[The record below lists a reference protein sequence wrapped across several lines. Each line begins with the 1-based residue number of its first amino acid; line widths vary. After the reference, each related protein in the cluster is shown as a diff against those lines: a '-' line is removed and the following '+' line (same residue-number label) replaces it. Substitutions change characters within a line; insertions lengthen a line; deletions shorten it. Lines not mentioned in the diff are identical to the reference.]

1 MGLFTDN
8 RRERFS
14 FTDDMVFHMIYGQ
27 GTEESKKALIALLNT
42 VTGEDLTET
51 PIKDINILNPIDY
64 RKRENYKQVE
74 FDIRLETDTG
84 DLFDVEKEK
93 QPDRY
98 FKDRCVLYV
107 MKLGDKALDKGEKY
121 DKIRKTT
128 MVAFAGGKL
137 LDDEDIYHEIFG
149 IIGEKSRK
157 RLSGNLRFHLIE
169 IDKVDKTKDISD
181 MTPLE
186 RVSLYFRYANDPDKE
201 ALLEQL
207 IDSGDKA
214 IVLAENIFKKLTADN
229 WACKKMQ
236 IINKYKADL
245 SDAKEEG
252 IEQGRAAEKNEIVKA
267 LKDKGVGV
275 DIIAEVS
282 GLSAKRIE
290 SM

>member
-1 MGLFTDN
+1 MSLFADNHREEFDLTDFMAFN
-8 RRERFS
+8 K
-14 FTDDMVFHMIYGQ
+14 IYGQ
-27 GTEESKKALIALLNT
+27 DTEESNQALIALLNT
-42 VTGEDLTET
+42 VTEDKPEISDTL
-51 PIKDINILNPIDY
+51 IKDIDAFDSIEYSNGQY
-64 RKRENYKQVE
+64 CGFG
-74 FDIRLETDTG
+74 FDICLESDTG
-84 DLFDVEKEK
+84 SLFSLQMENE
-93 QPDRY
+93 PDEYFTGRCMVY
-98 FKDRCVLYV
+98 MDSMMESSDKLQKLIIVLFVAGRNLFKDADSYHNVHIIRDEESGEVPF
-107 MKLGDKALDKGEKY
+107 DKTR
-121 DKIRKTT
+121 IH
-128 MVAFAGGKL
+128 F
-137 LDDEDIYHEIFG
+137 
-149 IIGEKSRK
+149 
-157 RLSGNLRFHLIE
+157 IE
-169 IDKVDKTKDISD
+169 MDKVDSSKAVSD

-214 IVLAENIFKKLTADN
+214 IVLAENIFKRLTADN

-252 IEQGRAAEKNEIVKA
+252 IEQGRAAEKKEMVKA

>member
-1 MGLFTDN
+1 MSLFADNHREEFDLTDFMAFN
-8 RRERFS
+8 K
-14 FTDDMVFHMIYGQ
+14 IYGQ
-27 GTEESKKALIALLNT
+27 DTEESKQALIALINT
-42 VTGEDLTET
+42 VTEDKPEISDTL
-51 PIKDINILNPIDY
+51 IKDIEAFDSIEYSNGQY
-64 RKRENYKQVE
+64 CGFG
-74 FDIRLETDTG
+74 FDICLESDTG
-84 DLFDVEKEK
+84 SLFSLQMENE
-93 QPDRY
+93 PDEYFTGRCMVY
-98 FKDRCVLYV
+98 MDSMMESSDKLQKLIIVLFVAGRNLFKDADSYHNVHIIRDEESGEVPF
-107 MKLGDKALDKGEKY
+107 DKTR
-121 DKIRKTT
+121 IH
-128 MVAFAGGKL
+128 F
-137 LDDEDIYHEIFG
+137 
-149 IIGEKSRK
+149 
-157 RLSGNLRFHLIE
+157 IE
-169 IDKVDKTKDISD
+169 MDKVDSSKAVSD

-207 IDSGDKA
+207 TDSGDKA

-252 IEQGRAAEKNEIVKA
+252 IEQGRAAEKKEMVKA

>member
-1 MGLFTDN
+1 MSLFADNHREEFDLTDFMAFN
-8 RRERFS
+8 K
-14 FTDDMVFHMIYGQ
+14 IYGQ
-27 GTEESKKALIALLNT
+27 DTEESNQALIALINT
-42 VTGEDLTET
+42 VTEDKPGISDTL
-51 PIKDINILNPIDY
+51 IKDLDAFDSIEY
-64 RKRENYKQVE
+64 SKGQYCGFG
-74 FDIRLETDTG
+74 FDICLESDTG
-84 DLFDVEKEK
+84 SLFSLQMENE
-93 QPDRY
+93 PDEYFTGRCMVY
-98 FKDRCVLYV
+98 MDSMMESSDKLQKLIIVLFVAGRNLFKDADSYHNVHIIRDEESGEVPF
-107 MKLGDKALDKGEKY
+107 DKV
-121 DKIRKTT
+121 R
-128 MVAFAGGKL
+128 VHF
-137 LDDEDIYHEIFG
+137 
-149 IIGEKSRK
+149 
-157 RLSGNLRFHLIE
+157 IE
-169 IDKVDKTKDISD
+169 IDKVDSSKVVSD

-214 IVLAENIFKKLTADN
+214 IVLAENIFKRLTADN

-252 IEQGRAAEKNEIVKA
+252 IEQGRAAEKKEMVKA

>member
-1 MGLFTDN
+1 MSLFADNHREEFDLTDFMAFN
-8 RRERFS
+8 K
-14 FTDDMVFHMIYGQ
+14 IYGQ
-27 GTEESKKALIALLNT
+27 DTEESNQALIALINT
-42 VTGEDLTET
+42 VTEDKPEISDTL
-51 PIKDINILNPIDY
+51 IKDIDAFDSIEYSNGQY
-64 RKRENYKQVE
+64 CGFG
-74 FDIRLETDTG
+74 FDICLESDTG
-84 DLFDVEKEK
+84 SLFSLQMENE
-93 QPDRY
+93 PDEYFTGRCMVY
-98 FKDRCVLYV
+98 MDSMMESSDKLQKLIIVLFVAGRNLFKDADSYHNVHIIRDEESGEVPF
-107 MKLGDKALDKGEKY
+107 DKTR
-121 DKIRKTT
+121 IH
-128 MVAFAGGKL
+128 F
-137 LDDEDIYHEIFG
+137 
-149 IIGEKSRK
+149 
-157 RLSGNLRFHLIE
+157 IE
-169 IDKVDKTKDISD
+169 MDKVDSSKAVSD

-214 IVLAENIFKKLTADN
+214 IVLAENIFKRLTADN

-252 IEQGRAAEKNEIVKA
+252 IEQGRAAEKKEMVKA
-267 LKDKGVGV
+267 LKDKGVDV

>member
-1 MGLFTDN
+1 MSLFADNHREEFDLTDFMAFN
-8 RRERFS
+8 K
-14 FTDDMVFHMIYGQ
+14 IYGQ
-27 GTEESKKALIALLNT
+27 DTEESNQALIALINT
-42 VTGEDLTET
+42 VTEDKPEISDTL
-51 PIKDINILNPIDY
+51 IKDINAFDSIEYSNGQY
-64 RKRENYKQVE
+64 CGFG
-74 FDIRLETDTG
+74 FDICLESDTG
-84 DLFDVEKEK
+84 SLFSLQMENE
-93 QPDRY
+93 PDEYFTGRCLVY
-98 FKDRCVLYV
+98 MDSMMESSDKLQKLIIVLFVAGRNLFKDADSYHNVHIIRDEESGEVPF
-107 MKLGDKALDKGEKY
+107 DKV
-121 DKIRKTT
+121 R
-128 MVAFAGGKL
+128 VHF
-137 LDDEDIYHEIFG
+137 
-149 IIGEKSRK
+149 
-157 RLSGNLRFHLIE
+157 IE
-169 IDKVDKTKDISD
+169 IDKVDSSKAVSD

-186 RVSLYFRYANDPDKE
+186 KVSLYFRYANDPDKE

-214 IVLAENIFKKLTADN
+214 IVLAENIFKRLTADN

-252 IEQGRAAEKNEIVKA
+252 IEQGRAAEKKEMVKA

>member
-1 MGLFTDN
+1 MSLFADNHREEFDLTDFMAFN
-8 RRERFS
+8 K
-14 FTDDMVFHMIYGQ
+14 IYGQ
-27 GTEESKKALIALLNT
+27 DTEESNQALIALINT
-42 VTGEDLTET
+42 VTEDKPEISDTL
-51 PIKDINILNPIDY
+51 IKDIDVFDSIEYSNGQY
-64 RKRENYKQVE
+64 CGFG
-74 FDIRLETDTG
+74 FDICLESDTG
-84 DLFDVEKEK
+84 SLFSLQMENE
-93 QPDRY
+93 PDEYFTGRCLVY
-98 FKDRCVLYV
+98 MDSMMESSDKLQKLIIVLFVAGRNLFKDADSYHNIHIIRDEESGEVPF
-107 MKLGDKALDKGEKY
+107 DKTR
-121 DKIRKTT
+121 IH
-128 MVAFAGGKL
+128 F
-137 LDDEDIYHEIFG
+137 
-149 IIGEKSRK
+149 
-157 RLSGNLRFHLIE
+157 IE
-169 IDKVDKTKDISD
+169 MDKVDSSKAVSD

-186 RVSLYFRYANDPDKE
+186 RVSLYFRYANDPDKK

-214 IVLAENIFKKLTADN
+214 IVLAENIFKRLTADN

-252 IEQGRAAEKNEIVKA
+252 IEQGRAAEKKEMVKA

>member
-1 MGLFTDN
+1 MSLFADNHREEFDLTDFMAFN
-8 RRERFS
+8 K
-14 FTDDMVFHMIYGQ
+14 IYGQ
-27 GTEESKKALIALLNT
+27 DTEESNQALIALINT
-42 VTGEDLTET
+42 VTEDKPEISDTL
-51 PIKDINILNPIDY
+51 IKDIDAFDSIEYSNGQY
-64 RKRENYKQVE
+64 CGFG
-74 FDIRLETDTG
+74 FDICLESDTG
-84 DLFDVEKEK
+84 SLFSLQMENE
-93 QPDRY
+93 PDEYFTGRCMVY
-98 FKDRCVLYV
+98 MDSMMESSDKLQKLIIVLFVAGRNLFKDADSYHNVHIIRDEESGEVPF
-107 MKLGDKALDKGEKY
+107 DKTR
-121 DKIRKTT
+121 IH
-128 MVAFAGGKL
+128 F
-137 LDDEDIYHEIFG
+137 
-149 IIGEKSRK
+149 
-157 RLSGNLRFHLIE
+157 IE
-169 IDKVDKTKDISD
+169 MDKVDSSKAVSD

-214 IVLAENIFKKLTADN
+214 IVLAENIFKRLTADN

-252 IEQGRAAEKNEIVKA
+252 IEQGRAAEKKEMVKA

>member
-1 MGLFTDN
+1 MSLFADNHREEFDLTDFMAFN
-8 RRERFS
+8 K
-14 FTDDMVFHMIYGQ
+14 IYGQ
-27 GTEESKKALIALLNT
+27 DTEESNQALIALLNT
-42 VTGEDLTET
+42 VTEDKPGISDTL
-51 PIKDINILNPIDY
+51 IKDIDAFDSIEYSNGQY
-64 RKRENYKQVE
+64 CGCG
-74 FDIRLETDTG
+74 FDICFESDTG
-84 DLFDVEKEK
+84 SLFSLQMENE
-93 QPDRY
+93 PDEY
-98 FKDRCVLYV
+98 FTGRCLVYMDYMRESSDKLQKLIIVLFVAGENLFKNTDSYHNV
-107 MKLGDKALDKGEKY
+107 QIIRDEESGEVPFDKV
-121 DKIRKTT
+121 R
-128 MVAFAGGKL
+128 VHF
-137 LDDEDIYHEIFG
+137 
-149 IIGEKSRK
+149 
-157 RLSGNLRFHLIE
+157 IE
-169 IDKVDKTKDISD
+169 IDKVDSSKAVSD

-214 IVLAENIFKKLTADN
+214 IVLAENIFKRLTADN

-252 IEQGRAAEKNEIVKA
+252 IEQGRAAEKKEMVKA

>member
-1 MGLFTDN
+1 MSLFADNHREEFDLTDFMAFN
-8 RRERFS
+8 K
-14 FTDDMVFHMIYGQ
+14 IYGQ
-27 GTEESKKALIALLNT
+27 DTKESNQALIALLNT
-42 VTGEDLTET
+42 VTEDKPGISDTL
-51 PIKDINILNPIDY
+51 IKDIDAFDSIEYSNGQY
-64 RKRENYKQVE
+64 CGFG
-74 FDIRLETDTG
+74 FDICLESDTG
-84 DLFDVEKEK
+84 SLFSLQMENE
-93 QPDRY
+93 PDEYFTGRCMVY
-98 FKDRCVLYV
+98 MDSMMESSDKLQKLIIVLFVAGRNLFKDADSYHNVHIIRDEESGEVPF
-107 MKLGDKALDKGEKY
+107 DKTR
-121 DKIRKTT
+121 IH
-128 MVAFAGGKL
+128 F
-137 LDDEDIYHEIFG
+137 
-149 IIGEKSRK
+149 
-157 RLSGNLRFHLIE
+157 IE
-169 IDKVDKTKDISD
+169 IDKVDSSKAVSD

-214 IVLAENIFKKLTADN
+214 IVLAENIFKRLTADN

-252 IEQGRAAEKNEIVKA
+252 IEQGRAAEKKEMVKA

>member
-1 MGLFTDN
+1 MRLFADNHREEFDLTDFMAFN
-8 RRERFS
+8 K
-14 FTDDMVFHMIYGQ
+14 IYGQ
-27 GTEESKKALIALLNT
+27 DTEESNQALIALINT
-42 VTGEDLTET
+42 VTEDKPEISDTL
-51 PIKDINILNPIDY
+51 IKDIDAFDSIEYSNGQY
-64 RKRENYKQVE
+64 CGFG
-74 FDIRLETDTG
+74 FDICLESDTG
-84 DLFDVEKEK
+84 SLFSLQMEN
-93 QPDRY
+93 QPDEY
-98 FKDRCVLYV
+98 FTGRCMVYMDYMRESSDKLQKLIIVLFVAGENLFKNTDSYHNV
-107 MKLGDKALDKGEKY
+107 QIIRDEESGEVPFDKV
-121 DKIRKTT
+121 R
-128 MVAFAGGKL
+128 VHF
-137 LDDEDIYHEIFG
+137 
-149 IIGEKSRK
+149 
-157 RLSGNLRFHLIE
+157 IE
-169 IDKVDKTKDISD
+169 IDKVDSSKVVSD

-214 IVLAENIFKKLTADN
+214 IVLAENIFKRLTADN

-252 IEQGRAAEKNEIVKA
+252 IEQGRAAEKKEMVKA

>member
-1 MGLFTDN
+1 MSLFADNHREEFDLTDFMAFN
-8 RRERFS
+8 K
-14 FTDDMVFHMIYGQ
+14 IYGQ
-27 GTEESKKALIALLNT
+27 DTEESNQALIALINT
-42 VTGEDLTET
+42 VTEDKPEISDTL
-51 PIKDINILNPIDY
+51 IKDIDAFDSIEYSNGQY
-64 RKRENYKQVE
+64 CGCG
-74 FDIRLETDTG
+74 FDICFESDTG
-84 DLFDVEKEK
+84 SLFSLQMENE
-93 QPDRY
+93 PDEYFTGRCLVY
-98 FKDRCVLYV
+98 MDSMMESSDKLQKLIIVLFVAGRNLFKDADSYHNVHIIRDEESGEVPF
-107 MKLGDKALDKGEKY
+107 DKV
-121 DKIRKTT
+121 R
-128 MVAFAGGKL
+128 VHF
-137 LDDEDIYHEIFG
+137 
-149 IIGEKSRK
+149 
-157 RLSGNLRFHLIE
+157 IE
-169 IDKVDKTKDISD
+169 IDKVDRSKVVSD

-214 IVLAENIFKKLTADN
+214 IVLAENIFKRLTADN

-252 IEQGRAAEKNEIVKA
+252 IEQGRAAEKKEMVKA

-275 DIIAEVS
+275 DIISEVS

>member
-1 MGLFTDN
+1 MSLFADNHREEFDLTDFMAFN
-8 RRERFS
+8 K
-14 FTDDMVFHMIYGQ
+14 IYGQ
-27 GTEESKKALIALLNT
+27 DTEESNQALIALINT
-42 VTGEDLTET
+42 VTEDKPGISDTL
-51 PIKDINILNPIDY
+51 IKDIDAFDSIEYSNGQY
-64 RKRENYKQVE
+64 CGFG
-74 FDIRLETDTG
+74 FDICLESDTG
-84 DLFDVEKEK
+84 SLFSLQMEN
-93 QPDRY
+93 QPDEYFTGRCLVY
-98 FKDRCVLYV
+98 MDSMMESSDKLQKLIIVLFVAGRNLFKDADSYHNVHIIRDEESGEVPF
-107 MKLGDKALDKGEKY
+107 DKV
-121 DKIRKTT
+121 R
-128 MVAFAGGKL
+128 VHF
-137 LDDEDIYHEIFG
+137 
-149 IIGEKSRK
+149 
-157 RLSGNLRFHLIE
+157 IE
-169 IDKVDKTKDISD
+169 IDKVDSSKVVSD

-214 IVLAENIFKKLTADN
+214 IVLAENIFKRLTADN

-252 IEQGRAAEKNEIVKA
+252 IEQGRAAEKKEMVKA

>member
-1 MGLFTDN
+1 MSLFADNHREEFDLTDFMAFN
-8 RRERFS
+8 K
-14 FTDDMVFHMIYGQ
+14 IYGQ
-27 GTEESKKALIALLNT
+27 DTEESNQALIALINT
-42 VTGEDLTET
+42 VTEDKPEISDTL
-51 PIKDINILNPIDY
+51 IKDIDAFDSIEYSNGQY
-64 RKRENYKQVE
+64 CGFG
-74 FDIRLETDTG
+74 FDICLESDTG
-84 DLFDVEKEK
+84 SLFSLQMENE
-93 QPDRY
+93 PDEYFTGRCLVY
-98 FKDRCVLYV
+98 MDSMMESSDKLQKLIIVLFVAGENLFKDADSYHNVHIIRDEESGEVPF
-107 MKLGDKALDKGEKY
+107 DKV
-121 DKIRKTT
+121 R
-128 MVAFAGGKL
+128 VHF
-137 LDDEDIYHEIFG
+137 
-149 IIGEKSRK
+149 
-157 RLSGNLRFHLIE
+157 IE
-169 IDKVDKTKDISD
+169 IDKVDSSKAVSD

-207 IDSGDKA
+207 IDSRDKA
-214 IVLAENIFKKLTADN
+214 IVLAENIFKRLTADN

>member
-1 MGLFTDN
+1 MSLFADNHREEFDLTDFMAFN
-8 RRERFS
+8 K
-14 FTDDMVFHMIYGQ
+14 IYGQ
-27 GTEESKKALIALLNT
+27 DTEESNQALIALINT
-42 VTGEDLTET
+42 VTEDKPEISDTL
-51 PIKDINILNPIDY
+51 IKDIEAFDSIEYSNGQY
-64 RKRENYKQVE
+64 CGFG
-74 FDIRLETDTG
+74 FDICLESDTG
-84 DLFDVEKEK
+84 SLFSLQMENE
-93 QPDRY
+93 PDEY
-98 FKDRCVLYV
+98 FTGRCLVYMDYMRESSDKLQKLIIVLFVAGENLFKNTDSYHNV
-107 MKLGDKALDKGEKY
+107 QIIRDEESGEVPFDKV
-121 DKIRKTT
+121 R
-128 MVAFAGGKL
+128 VHF
-137 LDDEDIYHEIFG
+137 
-149 IIGEKSRK
+149 
-157 RLSGNLRFHLIE
+157 IE
-169 IDKVDKTKDISD
+169 IDKVDSSKAVSD

-186 RVSLYFRYANDPDKE
+186 RVSLYFRYANEPDKE

-214 IVLAENIFKKLTADN
+214 IVLAENIFKRLTADN

-282 GLSAKRIE
+282 GLYAKRIE

>member
-1 MGLFTDN
+1 MSLFADNHREEFDLTDFMAFN
-8 RRERFS
+8 K
-14 FTDDMVFHMIYGQ
+14 IYGQ
-27 GTEESKKALIALLNT
+27 DTEESNQALIALLNT
-42 VTGEDLTET
+42 VTEDKPGISDTL
-51 PIKDINILNPIDY
+51 IKDIDAFDSIEYSNGQY
-64 RKRENYKQVE
+64 CGCG
-74 FDIRLETDTG
+74 FDICFDSDTG
-84 DLFDVEKEK
+84 SLFSLQMENE
-93 QPDRY
+93 PDEY
-98 FKDRCVLYV
+98 FTGRCLVYMDYMRESSDKLQKLIIVLFVAGRNLFKNTDSYHNV
-107 MKLGDKALDKGEKY
+107 QIIRDEESGEVPFDKTR
-121 DKIRKTT
+121 IH
-128 MVAFAGGKL
+128 F
-137 LDDEDIYHEIFG
+137 
-149 IIGEKSRK
+149 
-157 RLSGNLRFHLIE
+157 IE
-169 IDKVDKTKDISD
+169 MDKVDSSKAVSD

-214 IVLAENIFKKLTADN
+214 IVLAENIFKRLTADN

-252 IEQGRAAEKNEIVKA
+252 IEQGRAAEKKEMVKA

>member
-1 MGLFTDN
+1 MSLFADNHREEFDLTDFMAFN
-8 RRERFS
+8 K
-14 FTDDMVFHMIYGQ
+14 IYGQ
-27 GTEESKKALIALLNT
+27 DTEESNQALIALINT
-42 VTGEDLTET
+42 VTEDKPEISDTL
-51 PIKDINILNPIDY
+51 IKDIEAFDSIEYSNGQY
-64 RKRENYKQVE
+64 CGFG
-74 FDIRLETDTG
+74 FDICLESDTG
-84 DLFDVEKEK
+84 SLFSLQMENE
-93 QPDRY
+93 PDEY
-98 FKDRCVLYV
+98 FTGRCLVYMDYMRESSDKLQKLIIVLFVAGRNLFKNTDSYHNV
-107 MKLGDKALDKGEKY
+107 QIIRDEESGEVPFDKVRVY
-121 DKIRKTT
+121 
-128 MVAFAGGKL
+128 F
-137 LDDEDIYHEIFG
+137 
-149 IIGEKSRK
+149 
-157 RLSGNLRFHLIE
+157 IE
-169 IDKVDKTKDISD
+169 IDKVDSSKAVSD

-252 IEQGRAAEKNEIVKA
+252 IEQGRAAEKKEMVKA
-267 LKDKGVGV
+267 LKDKGVDI
-275 DIIAEVS
+275 DIIAEIS

>member
-1 MGLFTDN
+1 MSLFADNHREEFDLTDFMAFN
-8 RRERFS
+8 K
-14 FTDDMVFHMIYGQ
+14 IYGQ
-27 GTEESKKALIALLNT
+27 DTEESNQALIALINT
-42 VTGEDLTET
+42 VTEDKPEISDTL
-51 PIKDINILNPIDY
+51 IKDIEAFDSIEYSNGQY
-64 RKRENYKQVE
+64 CGFG
-74 FDIRLETDTG
+74 FDICLESDTG
-84 DLFDVEKEK
+84 SLFSLQMENE
-93 QPDRY
+93 PDEY
-98 FKDRCVLYV
+98 FTGRCLVYMDYMRESSDKLQKLIIVLFVAGRNLFKNTDSYHNV
-107 MKLGDKALDKGEKY
+107 QIIRDEESREVPFDKV
-121 DKIRKTT
+121 R
-128 MVAFAGGKL
+128 VHF
-137 LDDEDIYHEIFG
+137 
-149 IIGEKSRK
+149 
-157 RLSGNLRFHLIE
+157 IE
-169 IDKVDKTKDISD
+169 IDKVDSSKAVSD

-214 IVLAENIFKKLTADN
+214 IVLAENIFKRLTADN

-252 IEQGRAAEKNEIVKA
+252 IEQGRAAEKKEMAKA

>member
-1 MGLFTDN
+1 MSLFADNHREEFDLTDFMAFN
-8 RRERFS
+8 K
-14 FTDDMVFHMIYGQ
+14 IYGQ
-27 GTEESKKALIALLNT
+27 DTEESNQALIALINT
-42 VTGEDLTET
+42 VTEDKPEISDTL
-51 PIKDINILNPIDY
+51 IKDIEAFDSIEYSNGQY
-64 RKRENYKQVE
+64 CGFG
-74 FDIRLETDTG
+74 FDICLESDTG
-84 DLFDVEKEK
+84 SLFSLQMENE
-93 QPDRY
+93 PDEY
-98 FKDRCVLYV
+98 FTGRCLVYMDYMRESSDKLQKLIIVLFVAGRNLFKNTDSYHNV
-107 MKLGDKALDKGEKY
+107 QIIRDEESREVPFDKV
-121 DKIRKTT
+121 R
-128 MVAFAGGKL
+128 VHF
-137 LDDEDIYHEIFG
+137 
-149 IIGEKSRK
+149 
-157 RLSGNLRFHLIE
+157 IE
-169 IDKVDKTKDISD
+169 IDKGDSSKAVSD

-214 IVLAENIFKKLTADN
+214 IVLAENIFKRLTADN

-252 IEQGRAAEKNEIVKA
+252 IEQGRAAEKKEMAKA

>member
-1 MGLFTDN
+1 MSLFADN
-8 RRERFS
+8 HREEFDLTN
-14 FTDDMVFHMIYGQ
+14 FMAFNKIYGQ
-27 GTEESKKALIALLNT
+27 DTEESNQALIALLNT
-42 VTGEDLTET
+42 VTEDKPEISDTL
-51 PIKDINILNPIDY
+51 IKDIDAFDSIEYSNGQY
-64 RKRENYKQVE
+64 CGFG
-74 FDIRLETDTG
+74 FDICLESDTG
-84 DLFDVEKEK
+84 SLFSLQMENE
-93 QPDRY
+93 PDEYFTGRCLVY
-98 FKDRCVLYV
+98 MDYMRESSDKLQKLIIVLFVAGRNLFKDADSYHNVQIIRDEESGEVPF
-107 MKLGDKALDKGEKY
+107 DKTR
-121 DKIRKTT
+121 IH
-128 MVAFAGGKL
+128 F
-137 LDDEDIYHEIFG
+137 
-149 IIGEKSRK
+149 
-157 RLSGNLRFHLIE
+157 IE
-169 IDKVDKTKDISD
+169 IDKVDSSKAVSD

-207 IDSGDKA
+207 IDSRDKA
-214 IVLAENIFKKLTADN
+214 IVLAENIFKRLTADN

>member
-1 MGLFTDN
+1 MSLFADNHREEFDLTDFMAFN
-8 RRERFS
+8 K
-14 FTDDMVFHMIYGQ
+14 IYGQ
-27 GTEESKKALIALLNT
+27 DTEESNQALIALLNT
-42 VTGEDLTET
+42 VTEDKPGISDTL
-51 PIKDINILNPIDY
+51 IKDIDAFDSIEY
-64 RKRENYKQVE
+64 SKGQYCGFG
-74 FDIRLETDTG
+74 FDICLESDTG
-84 DLFDVEKEK
+84 SLFSLQMENE
-93 QPDRY
+93 PDEYFTGRCMVY
-98 FKDRCVLYV
+98 MDSMMESSDKLQKLIIVLFVAGRNLFKDADSYHNVHIIRDEESGEVPF
-107 MKLGDKALDKGEKY
+107 DKTR
-121 DKIRKTT
+121 IH
-128 MVAFAGGKL
+128 F
-137 LDDEDIYHEIFG
+137 
-149 IIGEKSRK
+149 
-157 RLSGNLRFHLIE
+157 IE
-169 IDKVDKTKDISD
+169 IDKVDSSKAVSD

-214 IVLAENIFKKLTADN
+214 IVLAENIFKRLTADN

-252 IEQGRAAEKNEIVKA
+252 IEQDRAAEKKEMVKA

>member
-1 MGLFTDN
+1 MSLFADN
-8 RRERFS
+8 HREEFDLTE
-14 FTDDMVFHMIYGQ
+14 FMAFNKIYGQ
-27 GTEESKKALIALLNT
+27 DTEESNQALIALINT
-42 VTGEDLTET
+42 VTEDKPEISDTL
-51 PIKDINILNPIDY
+51 IKDIDAFDSIEYSNGQY
-64 RKRENYKQVE
+64 CGFG
-74 FDIRLETDTG
+74 FDICLESDTG
-84 DLFDVEKEK
+84 SLFSLHMENE
-93 QPDRY
+93 PDEYFTGRCLVY
-98 FKDRCVLYV
+98 MDYMRESSDKLQKLIIVLFVAGRNLFKDADSYHNVHIIRDEESGEVPF
-107 MKLGDKALDKGEKY
+107 DKTR
-121 DKIRKTT
+121 IH
-128 MVAFAGGKL
+128 F
-137 LDDEDIYHEIFG
+137 
-149 IIGEKSRK
+149 
-157 RLSGNLRFHLIE
+157 IE
-169 IDKVDKTKDISD
+169 MDKVDSSKAVSD

-214 IVLAENIFKKLTADN
+214 IVLAENIFKRLTADN

-252 IEQGRAAEKNEIVKA
+252 IEQGRAAEKKEMVKA

>member
-1 MGLFTDN
+1 MSLFADNHREEFDLTDFMAFN
-8 RRERFS
+8 K
-14 FTDDMVFHMIYGQ
+14 IYGQ
-27 GTEESKKALIALLNT
+27 DTEESNQALIALINT
-42 VTGEDLTET
+42 VTEDKPEISDTL
-51 PIKDINILNPIDY
+51 IKDIDAFDSIEYSNGQY
-64 RKRENYKQVE
+64 CGFG
-74 FDIRLETDTG
+74 FDICLESDTG
-84 DLFDVEKEK
+84 SLFSLQMEN
-93 QPDRY
+93 QPDEY
-98 FKDRCVLYV
+98 FTGRCLVYMDSMMESSDKLQKLIIVLFVAGENLFKNTDSYHNV
-107 MKLGDKALDKGEKY
+107 QIIRDEESGEVPFDKV
-121 DKIRKTT
+121 R
-128 MVAFAGGKL
+128 VHF
-137 LDDEDIYHEIFG
+137 
-149 IIGEKSRK
+149 
-157 RLSGNLRFHLIE
+157 IE
-169 IDKVDKTKDISD
+169 IDKVDSSKAVSD

-214 IVLAENIFKKLTADN
+214 IVLAENIFKRLTADN

-252 IEQGRAAEKNEIVKA
+252 IEQGRAAEKKEMVKA

>member
-1 MGLFTDN
+1 MSLFADNHREEFDLTDFMAFN
-8 RRERFS
+8 K
-14 FTDDMVFHMIYGQ
+14 IYGQ
-27 GTEESKKALIALLNT
+27 DTEESNQALIALLNT
-42 VTGEDLTET
+42 VTEDKPGISDTL
-51 PIKDINILNPIDY
+51 IKDIDAFDSIEYSNGQY
-64 RKRENYKQVE
+64 CGCG
-74 FDIRLETDTG
+74 FDICFESDTG
-84 DLFDVEKEK
+84 SLFSLQMENE
-93 QPDRY
+93 PDEYFTGRCMVY
-98 FKDRCVLYV
+98 MDSMMESSDKLQKLIIVLFVAGRNLFKDADSYHNVHIIRDEESGEVPF
-107 MKLGDKALDKGEKY
+107 DKTR
-121 DKIRKTT
+121 IH
-128 MVAFAGGKL
+128 F
-137 LDDEDIYHEIFG
+137 
-149 IIGEKSRK
+149 
-157 RLSGNLRFHLIE
+157 IE
-169 IDKVDKTKDISD
+169 IDKVDSSKAVSD

-214 IVLAENIFKKLTADN
+214 IVLAENIFKRLTADN

>member
-84 DLFDVEKEK
+84 DLFDVEMEK

-186 RVSLYFRYANDPDKE
+186 RVSVYFRYANDPNKE
-201 ALLEQL
+201 ELIEKL
-207 IDSGDKA
+207 IDSGEEA
-214 IVLAENIFKKLTADN
+214 IILAENIFRELTAMRKC
-229 WACKKMQ
+229 W
-236 IINKYKADL
+236 
-245 SDAKEEG
+245 
-252 IEQGRAAEKNEIVKA
+252 QGRSFYGDTVQVFQRQENRDLRKVLRKVLRRVLSRVGAKARLPAELLRNWRW
-267 LKDKGVGV
+267 L
-275 DIIAEVS
+275 
-282 GLSAKRIE
+282 RR
-290 SM
+290 

>member
-1 MGLFTDN
+1 MSLFADTHREEFDLTDFMAFN
-8 RRERFS
+8 K
-14 FTDDMVFHMIYGQ
+14 IYGQ
-27 GTEESKKALIALLNT
+27 DTEESNQALIALINT
-42 VTGEDLTET
+42 VTEDKPEISDTL
-51 PIKDINILNPIDY
+51 IKDIEAFDSIEYSNGQY
-64 RKRENYKQVE
+64 CGFG
-74 FDIRLETDTG
+74 FDICLESDTG
-84 DLFDVEKEK
+84 SLFSLQMEN
-93 QPDRY
+93 QPDEY
-98 FKDRCVLYV
+98 FTGRCMVYMDYMRESSDKLQKLIIVLFVAGENLFKNTDSYHNV
-107 MKLGDKALDKGEKY
+107 QIIRDEESGEVPFDKV
-121 DKIRKTT
+121 R
-128 MVAFAGGKL
+128 VHF
-137 LDDEDIYHEIFG
+137 
-149 IIGEKSRK
+149 
-157 RLSGNLRFHLIE
+157 IE
-169 IDKVDKTKDISD
+169 IDKVDSSKVVSD

-214 IVLAENIFKKLTADN
+214 IVLAENIFKRLTADN

-252 IEQGRAAEKNEIVKA
+252 IEQGRAAEKKEMVKA

>member
-1 MGLFTDN
+1 MSLFADNHREEFDLTDFMAFN
-8 RRERFS
+8 K
-14 FTDDMVFHMIYGQ
+14 IYGQ
-27 GTEESKKALIALLNT
+27 DTEESNQALIALINT
-42 VTGEDLTET
+42 VTEDKPGISDTL
-51 PIKDINILNPIDY
+51 IKDIDAFDSIEYSNGQY
-64 RKRENYKQVE
+64 CGFG
-74 FDIRLETDTG
+74 FDICLESDTG
-84 DLFDVEKEK
+84 SLFSLQMENE
-93 QPDRY
+93 PDEYFTGRCMVY
-98 FKDRCVLYV
+98 MDSMMESSDKLQKLIIVLFVAGRNLFKDADSYHNVHIIRDEESGEVPF
-107 MKLGDKALDKGEKY
+107 DKTR
-121 DKIRKTT
+121 IH
-128 MVAFAGGKL
+128 F
-137 LDDEDIYHEIFG
+137 
-149 IIGEKSRK
+149 
-157 RLSGNLRFHLIE
+157 IE
-169 IDKVDKTKDISD
+169 IDKVDSSKAVSD

-214 IVLAENIFKKLTADN
+214 IVLAENIFKRLTADN

-252 IEQGRAAEKNEIVKA
+252 IEQGRAAEKKEMVKA

>member
-1 MGLFTDN
+1 MSLFADNHREEFDLTDFMAFN
-8 RRERFS
+8 K
-14 FTDDMVFHMIYGQ
+14 IYGQ
-27 GTEESKKALIALLNT
+27 DTEESNQALIALINT
-42 VTGEDLTET
+42 VTEDKPEISDTL
-51 PIKDINILNPIDY
+51 IKDIDAFDSIEYSNGQY
-64 RKRENYKQVE
+64 CGFG
-74 FDIRLETDTG
+74 FDICLESDTG
-84 DLFDVEKEK
+84 SLFSLQMENE
-93 QPDRY
+93 PDEYFTGRCLVY
-98 FKDRCVLYV
+98 MDYMRESSDKLQKLIIVLFVAGRNLFKDADSYHNVQIIRDEESGEVPF
-107 MKLGDKALDKGEKY
+107 DKTR
-121 DKIRKTT
+121 IH
-128 MVAFAGGKL
+128 F
-137 LDDEDIYHEIFG
+137 
-149 IIGEKSRK
+149 
-157 RLSGNLRFHLIE
+157 IE
-169 IDKVDKTKDISD
+169 IDKVDSSKAVSD

-207 IDSGDKA
+207 IDSRDKA
-214 IVLAENIFKKLTADN
+214 IVLAENIFKRLTADN

>member
-1 MGLFTDN
+1 MSLFADNHREEFDLTDFMAFN
-8 RRERFS
+8 K
-14 FTDDMVFHMIYGQ
+14 IYGQ
-27 GTEESKKALIALLNT
+27 DTEESNQALIALINT
-42 VTGEDLTET
+42 VTEDKPEISDTL
-51 PIKDINILNPIDY
+51 IKDIEAFDSIEYSNGQY
-64 RKRENYKQVE
+64 CGFG
-74 FDIRLETDTG
+74 FDICLESDTG
-84 DLFDVEKEK
+84 SLFSLQMENE
-93 QPDRY
+93 PDEY
-98 FKDRCVLYV
+98 FTGRCLVYMDYMRESSDKLQKLIIVLFVAGRNLFKNTDSYHNV
-107 MKLGDKALDKGEKY
+107 QIIRDEESGEVPFDKV
-121 DKIRKTT
+121 R
-128 MVAFAGGKL
+128 VHF
-137 LDDEDIYHEIFG
+137 
-149 IIGEKSRK
+149 
-157 RLSGNLRFHLIE
+157 IE
-169 IDKVDKTKDISD
+169 IDKVDSSKAVSD

-252 IEQGRAAEKNEIVKA
+252 IEQGRAAEKKEMVKA

>member
-1 MGLFTDN
+1 MRLFADNHREEFDLTDFMAFN
-8 RRERFS
+8 K
-14 FTDDMVFHMIYGQ
+14 IYGQ
-27 GTEESKKALIALLNT
+27 DTEESNQALIALINT
-42 VTGEDLTET
+42 VTEDKPEISDTL
-51 PIKDINILNPIDY
+51 IKDIDAFDSIEYSNGQY
-64 RKRENYKQVE
+64 CGFG
-74 FDIRLETDTG
+74 FDICLESDTG
-84 DLFDVEKEK
+84 SLFSLQMENE
-93 QPDRY
+93 PDEYFTGRCLVY
-98 FKDRCVLYV
+98 MDSMMESSDKLQKLIIVLFVAGRNLFKDADSYHNVQIIRDEESGEVPF
-107 MKLGDKALDKGEKY
+107 DKV
-121 DKIRKTT
+121 R
-128 MVAFAGGKL
+128 VHF
-137 LDDEDIYHEIFG
+137 
-149 IIGEKSRK
+149 
-157 RLSGNLRFHLIE
+157 IE
-169 IDKVDKTKDISD
+169 IDKVDSSKVVSD

-214 IVLAENIFKKLTADN
+214 IVLAENIFKRLTADN

-252 IEQGRAAEKNEIVKA
+252 IEQGRAAEKKEMVKA

>member
-1 MGLFTDN
+1 MSLFADNHREEFDLTDFMAFN
-8 RRERFS
+8 K
-14 FTDDMVFHMIYGQ
+14 IYGQ
-27 GTEESKKALIALLNT
+27 DTEESNQALIALLNT
-42 VTGEDLTET
+42 VTEDKPEISDTL
-51 PIKDINILNPIDY
+51 INDIDAFDSIEYSNGQY
-64 RKRENYKQVE
+64 CGFG
-74 FDIRLETDTG
+74 FDICLESDTG
-84 DLFDVEKEK
+84 SLFSLQMENE
-93 QPDRY
+93 PDEYFTGRCLVY
-98 FKDRCVLYV
+98 MDYMRESSDKLQKLIIVLFVAGRNLFKDADSYHNVQIIRDEESGEVPF
-107 MKLGDKALDKGEKY
+107 DKV
-121 DKIRKTT
+121 R
-128 MVAFAGGKL
+128 VHF
-137 LDDEDIYHEIFG
+137 
-149 IIGEKSRK
+149 
-157 RLSGNLRFHLIE
+157 IE
-169 IDKVDKTKDISD
+169 IDKVDSSKVVSD

-207 IDSGDKA
+207 IDSRDKA
-214 IVLAENIFKKLTADN
+214 IVLAENIFKRLTADN

>member
-1 MGLFTDN
+1 MSLFADNHREEFDLTDFMAFN
-8 RRERFS
+8 K
-14 FTDDMVFHMIYGQ
+14 IYGQ
-27 GTEESKKALIALLNT
+27 DTEESNQALIALINT
-42 VTGEDLTET
+42 VTEDKPEISDTL
-51 PIKDINILNPIDY
+51 IKDIEAFDSIEYSNGQY
-64 RKRENYKQVE
+64 CGFG
-74 FDIRLETDTG
+74 FDICLESDTG
-84 DLFDVEKEK
+84 SLFSLQMENE
-93 QPDRY
+93 PDEY
-98 FKDRCVLYV
+98 FTGRCLVYMDYMRESSDKLQKLIIVLFVAGENLFKNTDSYHNV
-107 MKLGDKALDKGEKY
+107 QIIRDEESGEVPFDKV
-121 DKIRKTT
+121 R
-128 MVAFAGGKL
+128 VHF
-137 LDDEDIYHEIFG
+137 
-149 IIGEKSRK
+149 
-157 RLSGNLRFHLIE
+157 IE
-169 IDKVDKTKDISD
+169 IDKVDSSKVVSD

-214 IVLAENIFKKLTADN
+214 IVLAENIFKRLTADN

-275 DIIAEVS
+275 DIIAEIS

>member
-1 MGLFTDN
+1 MSLFADNHREEFDLTDFMAFN
-8 RRERFS
+8 K
-14 FTDDMVFHMIYGQ
+14 IYGQ
-27 GTEESKKALIALLNT
+27 DTEESNQALIALINT
-42 VTGEDLTET
+42 VTEDKPEISDTL
-51 PIKDINILNPIDY
+51 IKDIDAFDSIEYSNGQY
-64 RKRENYKQVE
+64 CGFG
-74 FDIRLETDTG
+74 FDICLESDTG
-84 DLFDVEKEK
+84 SLFSLQMENE
-93 QPDRY
+93 PDEYFTGRCLVY
-98 FKDRCVLYV
+98 MDSMMESSDKLQKLIIVLFVAGENLFKDADSYHNVQIIRDEESGEVPF
-107 MKLGDKALDKGEKY
+107 DKV
-121 DKIRKTT
+121 R
-128 MVAFAGGKL
+128 VHF
-137 LDDEDIYHEIFG
+137 
-149 IIGEKSRK
+149 
-157 RLSGNLRFHLIE
+157 IE
-169 IDKVDKTKDISD
+169 IDKVDSSKAVSD

-214 IVLAENIFKKLTADN
+214 IVLAENIFKRLTADN

-252 IEQGRAAEKNEIVKA
+252 IEQGRAEEKKEMVKA

>member
-1 MGLFTDN
+1 MSLFADNHREEFDLTDFMAFN
-8 RRERFS
+8 K
-14 FTDDMVFHMIYGQ
+14 IYGQ
-27 GTEESKKALIALLNT
+27 DTEESNQALIALINT
-42 VTGEDLTET
+42 VTEDKPEISDTL
-51 PIKDINILNPIDY
+51 IKDIEAFDSIEYSNGQY
-64 RKRENYKQVE
+64 CGFG
-74 FDIRLETDTG
+74 FDICLESDTG
-84 DLFDVEKEK
+84 SLFSLQMENE
-93 QPDRY
+93 PDEY
-98 FKDRCVLYV
+98 FTGRCLVYMDYMRESSDKLQKLIIVLFVAGENLFKNTDSYHNV
-107 MKLGDKALDKGEKY
+107 QIIRDEESGEVPFDKV
-121 DKIRKTT
+121 R
-128 MVAFAGGKL
+128 VHF
-137 LDDEDIYHEIFG
+137 
-149 IIGEKSRK
+149 
-157 RLSGNLRFHLIE
+157 IE
-169 IDKVDKTKDISD
+169 IDKVDSSKAVSD

-207 IDSGDKA
+207 IDSRDKA
-214 IVLAENIFKKLTADN
+214 IVLAENIFKRLTADN

-275 DIIAEVS
+275 DIIAEIS

>member
-1 MGLFTDN
+1 MSLFADNHREEFDLTDFMAFN
-8 RRERFS
+8 K
-14 FTDDMVFHMIYGQ
+14 IYGQ
-27 GTEESKKALIALLNT
+27 DTEESNQALIALINT
-42 VTGEDLTET
+42 VTEDKPEISDTL
-51 PIKDINILNPIDY
+51 IKDIDAFDSIEYSNGQY
-64 RKRENYKQVE
+64 CGFG
-74 FDIRLETDTG
+74 FDICLESDTG
-84 DLFDVEKEK
+84 SLFSLQMENE
-93 QPDRY
+93 PDEYFTGRCMVY
-98 FKDRCVLYV
+98 MDSMMESSDKLQKLIIVLFVAGENLFKDADSYHNVQIIR
-107 MKLGDKALDKGEKY
+107 DEESGEVPF
-121 DKIRKTT
+121 DKIRIH
-128 MVAFAGGKL
+128 F
-137 LDDEDIYHEIFG
+137 
-149 IIGEKSRK
+149 
-157 RLSGNLRFHLIE
+157 IE
-169 IDKVDKTKDISD
+169 IDKVDSSKAVSD

-214 IVLAENIFKKLTADN
+214 IVLAENIFKRLTADN

-252 IEQGRAAEKNEIVKA
+252 IEQGRAAEKKEMVKA

>member
-1 MGLFTDN
+1 MSLFADNHREEFDLTDFMAFN
-8 RRERFS
+8 K
-14 FTDDMVFHMIYGQ
+14 IYGQ
-27 GTEESKKALIALLNT
+27 DTEESNQTLIALINT
-42 VTGEDLTET
+42 VTEDKPGISDTL
-51 PIKDINILNPIDY
+51 IKDIDAFDSIEYSNGQY
-64 RKRENYKQVE
+64 CGFG
-74 FDIRLETDTG
+74 FDICLESDTG
-84 DLFDVEKEK
+84 SLFSLQMEN
-93 QPDRY
+93 QPDEY
-98 FKDRCVLYV
+98 FTGRCMVYMDYMRESSDKLQKLIIVLFVAGENLFKNTDSYHNV
-107 MKLGDKALDKGEKY
+107 QIIRDEESGEVPFDKV
-121 DKIRKTT
+121 R
-128 MVAFAGGKL
+128 VHF
-137 LDDEDIYHEIFG
+137 
-149 IIGEKSRK
+149 
-157 RLSGNLRFHLIE
+157 IE
-169 IDKVDKTKDISD
+169 IDKVDSSKVVSD

-214 IVLAENIFKKLTADN
+214 IVLAENIFKRLTADN

-252 IEQGRAAEKNEIVKA
+252 IEQGRAAEKKEMIKA